1 MRDGLLLT
9 GWLRPDGGAGV
20 LCAAERESGAPRL
33 LLPLRP
39 LLQLA
44 ARTGHSLLAASRLCR
59 RPPRHIA
66 FLGSGPALL
75 QSVSA
80 FDALFEPNCIN
91 IFCGDRAGVGALPR
105 PAPQPCGIP
114 VYFSRTTKGGRRRRG
129 SHHLRRR
136 GAAPRPP
143 GGVAG
148 TRRHHRGLYAAQR
161 PPPPAA
167 GPARQMGAGL
177 PGLRSPPA
185 PCRARPLPAGEKTI
199 RGDLAGLLSGALP
212 GRETEEE
219 SILYTHDGAVG
230 LALPLAAEIC
240 RAYFAQR
247 QADRAKTSKT
257 RLRKEEITMGFRV
270 NAQDITTNY
279 TQTLAEFTASLKYED
294 IPPEVLERAKHFTMQ
309 TIGVSLGAKGLPM
322 TDKAIAIGKACGVGE
337 PEATLWVDGSKVSMT
352 SAVFANSTMADILD
366 WEDCSW
372 TGHPSAG
379 VIPVAW
385 AAAGGTPQVR
395 KGVSHRRGG
404 RL

>member
-1 MRDGLLLT
+1 MAESAAIPYLSEDEAGSLVTLPMLLRAAERFFSGPERPPLREEAAAGDFRLLTGGEDGLLLT

-91 IFCGDRAGVGALPR
+91 IFCGDRAGVERCRALLHNR
-105 PAPQPCGIP
+105 VESP
-114 VYFSRTTKGGRRRRG
+114 VYFSRTTKEAVAAADLIVCGGEE
-129 SHHLRRR
+129 
-136 GAAPRPP
+136 
-143 GGVAG
+143 
-148 TRRHHRGLYAAQR
+148 Q
-161 PPPPAA
+161 PPALLA
-167 GPARQMGAGL
+167 EWLAPGVTIVACTLHNALPPEL
-177 PGLRSPPA
+177 PGQLDKWVLGCRDFDLPRLRAVPGLSQ
-185 PCRARPLPAGEKTI
+185 AGEKSI

-247 QADRAKTSKT
+247 QADRAKTSKHDSEK
-257 RLRKEEITMGFRV
+257 RK
-270 NAQDITTNY
+270 
-279 TQTLAEFTASLKYED
+279 
-294 IPPEVLERAKHFTMQ
+294 
-309 TIGVSLGAKGLPM
+309 
-322 TDKAIAIGKACGVGE
+322 
-337 PEATLWVDGSKVSMT
+337 TLWVS
-352 SAVFANSTMADILD
+352 
-366 WEDCSW
+366 E
-372 TGHPSAG
+372 
-379 VIPVAW
+379 
-385 AAAGGTPQVR
+385 
-395 KGVSHRRGG
+395 
-404 RL
+404 